1 MYPIGAAV
9 NVWKFLGDIR
19 NFVFIADDNDNG
31 DKLFTGVN
39 NTGDKFSPL
48 SFPPVLSL
56 LSDFHRFQDNGD

>member
-1 MYPIGAAV
+1 M
-9 NVWKFLGDIR
+9 FEIR

-48 SFPPVLSL
+48 SFPPVIKPSL
-56 LSDFHRFQDNGD
+56 GFSSIPTHWRLIFSR